1 MKNVIRL
8 FYFTSIMLSGISA
21 FSQKYRSIDDT
32 ANLNKEYVNVS
43 NDIVALNAKLSIAQN
58 DLPGYQAKA
67 KEAYNDAANA
77 ASVSSN
83 QANKAT
89 NGSVG
94 DAKTAKKKAGK
105 AYNEAK
111 DSRAANKKVSE
122 QENKITRYKLNIKK
136 RQQRLE
142 ELDVMRAAI
151 HAKMLTDSLRHMQ

>member
-1 MKNVIRL
+1 MKKVFRL
-8 FYFTSIMLSGISA
+8 FYFIILLFSSQFV
-21 FSQKYRSIDDT
+21 FSQKYRTIEDT
-32 ANLNKEYVNVS
+32 TNLAKEYVNIS
-43 NDIVALNAKLSIAQN
+43 NDIVALNAKLTIAQN

-67 KEAYNDAANA
+67 KEAYQDAANA

-111 DSRAANKKVSE
+111 DSRAANKKVND
-122 QENKITRYKLNIKK
+122 QENKITRYKLDIKK
-136 RQQRLE
+136 KQQRLE
-142 ELDVMRAAI
+142 ALDVMRAAI
-151 HAKMLTDSLRHMQ
+151 NTKIQTDSLHRIQ